1 MEGMEK
7 IVDGF
12 MQTHEGRGMELDAN
26 DRIEDEPLTDI
37 EDKEVD
43 PLELNDKIEDEDTA
57 DDFGDL

>member
-7 IVDGF
+7 IADGF

-26 DRIEDEPLTDI
+26 DRIGDEPLTDI
-37 EDKEVD
+37 EDKEVG

-57 DDFGDL
+57 DNFGDL